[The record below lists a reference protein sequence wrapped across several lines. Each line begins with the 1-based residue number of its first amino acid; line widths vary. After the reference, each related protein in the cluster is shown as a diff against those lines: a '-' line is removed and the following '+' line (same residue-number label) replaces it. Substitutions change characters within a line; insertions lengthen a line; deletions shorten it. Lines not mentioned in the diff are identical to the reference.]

1 VNRRLTALLLA
12 APITVLALGVEAC
25 GGGSGST
32 GAVGPPTTA
41 SGRPAT
47 VGVESTSLGA
57 ILANTR
63 GRTVYLFKKD
73 SGTTSACTGACA
85 TFWPPVRAAG
95 GVTTGKG
102 LTAGNVGTSHRPDGG
117 TQVTF
122 NGHPLYTYTGDHK
135 PGDTNGQGLNAFGG
149 AWFALSS
156 AGNQVS
162 GGASSSGP
170 AGSSGS
176 GY

>member
-12 APITVLALGVEAC
+12 APITVLVSGVAAC
-25 GGGSGST
+25 GGGGGGST

-47 VGVESTSLGA
+47 VGVESTGLGA
-57 ILANTR
+57 VLANTN
-63 GRTVYLFKKD
+63 GRTIYLFKRD

-85 TFWPPVRAAG
+85 RFWPPVRPSG
-95 GVTTGKG
+95 GVNAGKG
-102 LTAGNVGTSHRPDGG
+102 LTARKLGTSRRPSGG
-117 TQVTF
+117 PQITY
-122 NGHPLYTYTGDHK
+122 NGHPLYTYSGDHK
-135 PGDTNGQGLNAFGG
+135 PGDTNGQGLTAFGG
-149 AWFALSS
+149 GWFALSP

-162 GGASSSGP
+162 GGASSTVP
-170 AGSSGS
+170 

>member
-1 VNRRLTALLLA
+1 VNRRLTASLLA
-12 APITVLALGVEAC
+12 APITVLALGASAC

-57 ILANTR
+57 VLANTQ
-63 GRTVYLFKKD
+63 GRTIYLFKRD

-85 TFWPPVRAAG
+85 RFWPPVRAGG
-95 GVTTGKG
+95 GVSAGTG
-102 LTAGNVGTSHRPDGG
+102 LTAGKLGASRRPSGG
-117 TQVTF
+117 PQITY

-135 PGDTNGQGLNAFGG
+135 PGDTNGQGLTAFGG
-149 AWFALSS
+149 AWFALSP
-156 AGNQVS
+156 AGSQVS

-170 AGSSGS
+170 SAP

>member
-12 APITVLALGVEAC
+12 APNTALALGLAAC

-57 ILANTR
+57 VLANTH
-63 GRTVYLFKKD
+63 GRTIYLFKRD
-73 SGTTSACTGACA
+73 SGTTSTCTGECA
-85 TFWPPVRAAG
+85 QFWPPVRASG
-95 GVTTGKG
+95 GASAGKG
-102 LTAGNVGTSHRPDGG
+102 LTAGKLGTAQRPSGG
-117 TQVTF
+117 RQITY

-135 PGDTNGQGLNAFGG
+135 PGDTTGQGLTAFGG
-149 AWFALSS
+149 GWFALSP
-156 AGNQVS
+156 AGNQIS
-162 GGASSSGP
+162 GGASSSAP
-170 AGSSGS
+170 